1 MSVSAGRR
9 VAQRKLDRLTQA
21 GRQEGPGSL
30 RRQLQ
35 GAGRKLSW
43 LRRSSREQ
51 AGTDLSIGLT
61 EQDSGPYCLS
71 DCLAV
76 MDRRNVETGPLLDG
90 KGRRVRFHG
99 RVCPFPPVL
108 LGSRCLRRGRS
119 PQRRPRRFRRA
130 PGRISCGRFSCGR
143 VFCSRHSSGRSC
155 PSGGHSGRSVS
166 SGWHC
171 QPVGEEA
178 PRGEA
183 GPGEGEPEGSA
194 RPHPG
199 RGSLPR
205 RLRRQLR
212 RRPERQFWPM
222 RPA

>member
-1 MSVSAGRR
+1 LTFENQLPWKPAAGGEKSPIRR
-9 VAQRKLDRLTQA
+9 SLCRRLICNRLPCRHERA
-21 GRQEGPGSL
+21 E
-30 RRQLQ
+30 
-35 GAGRKLSW
+35 GRKN
-43 LRRSSREQ
+43 
-51 AGTDLSIGLT
+51 T
-61 EQDSGPYCLS
+61 
-71 DCLAV
+71 
-76 MDRRNVETGPLLDG
+76 ETGPLLDG

-99 RVCPFPPVL
+99 RACPFPPVL
-108 LGSRCLRRGRS
+108 LGGGCPRRDRCLRRGRCLWRSRS
-119 PQRRPRRFRRA
+119 PQRKPRRFRRA
-130 PGRISCGRFSCGR
+130 PGRITCSRFSCGR

-155 PSGGHSGRSVS
+155 PSGGHSGGAVS

-205 RLRRQLR
+205 RLWRRLR
-212 RRPERQFWPM
+212 RRPERQFRPV